1 METVGGRMWERRD
14 KEGRESGRKWERET
28 VVGGQK
34 VGGKR

>member
-14 KEGRESGRKWERET
+14 KEGRESGRKWERDT
-28 VVGGQK
+28 VGDQK